1 MKDIIMAMTNNSK
14 RLLVIAAGAAV
25 VLTGGGVLIG
35 RTVLSPAV
43 PSNAATPAQD
53 EGGEEEGHVEGQI
66 LMEESRAKAAGIM
79 TEALQSGGLGAEI
92 LAQGVVASTP
102 DGEAVLTARADGAVV
117 RINRQLG
124 DFVRAGEAVAVM
136 ESRDA
141 ASIAAERSSASANLA
156 LARSTYAREKKL
168 FDAKVTARQDL
179 EGAKAALDAAEAE
192 ARRSQSAA
200 SAAKVSGDGRT
211 LGVISLISGRV
222 TKADAKL
229 GSYVLAGTE
238 LFRVSDPNR
247 IQINASVLAADA
259 RRIRPGDTAVIE
271 LLGGETVT
279 AVVRSATPSLDPDS
293 KTATIVLTP
302 QGIGG
307 LTSGQGLR
315 VRIKPRGGGNS
326 ALIALPEEAVQTV
339 EGKEVVFVKT
349 AKGFQAM
356 PVVTGKRGGG
366 RIEIVDGL
374 KPGAVVVTKGAFML
388 KAELGKGE
396 AEH

>member
-1 MKDIIMAMTNNSK
+1 MKDIIMDMTNNSK
-14 RLLVIAAGAAV
+14 RSLAIVAAAAV
-25 VLTGGGVLIG
+25 VLTGGGVLLG
-35 RTVLSPAV
+35 RTLLAPDTTPAAAV
-43 PSNAATPAQD
+43 PTEEA
-53 EGGEEEGHVEGQI
+53 EEEGHVEGQI
-66 LMEESRAKAAGIM
+66 LMEESRAKGAGIV

-102 DGEAVLTARADGAVV
+102 EGEAVLTARADGAVV

-156 LARSTYAREKKL
+156 LARSTYAREKML

-179 EGAKAALDAAEAE
+179 EGAKAVLAAAEAE

-211 LGVISLISGRV
+211 LGVVSLISGRV

-259 RRIRPGDTAVIE
+259 RRIKPGDTAVIE

-307 LTSGQGLR
+307 LTPGQGLR
-315 VRIKPRGGGNS
+315 ARIKPRGGGDS

-349 AKGFQAM
+349 AKGFQATT
-356 PVVTGKRGGG
+356 VVTGKRGGG

-374 KPGAVVVTKGAFML
+374 AAGAVVVTKGAFML

>member
-1 MKDIIMAMTNNSK
+1 MEIETNKNK
-14 RLLVIAAGAAV
+14 LIAGAAIAAL
-25 VLTGGGVLIG
+25 VLGGGGVMLG
-35 RTVLSPAV
+35 RTMLAPEATIAAAAPA
-43 PSNAATPAQD
+43 D
-53 EGGEEEGHVEGQI
+53 EAEEEGHVEGQI
-66 LMEESRAKAAGIM
+66 LMDEARSKAAGIV

-102 DGEAVLTARADGAVV
+102 EGEAVLTARADGAVV

-124 DFVRAGEAVAVM
+124 DFVRAGEAVAIM

-179 EGAKAALDAAEAE
+179 EGAQAALAQAEAE

-259 RRIRPGDTAVIE
+259 RRIKPGDTAVIE

-279 AVVRSATPSLDPDS
+279 AVVRSATPSLDPES

-307 LTSGQGLR
+307 LTAGQGLR
-315 VRIKPRGGGNS
+315 VRIKPRGGGDT

-349 AKGFQAM
+349 AKGFQATT
-356 PVVTGKRGGG
+356 VVTGKRGGG

>member
-1 MKDIIMAMTNNSK
+1 METENNRNK
-14 RLLVIAAGAAV
+14 LIAGVAVAALV
-25 VLTGGGVLIG
+25 LGGGGIMLG
-35 RTVLSPAV
+35 RTMFAPETTAAAAAPAEE
-43 PSNAATPAQD
+43 A
-53 EGGEEEGHVEGQI
+53 EEEGHVEGQI
-66 LMEESRAKAAGIM
+66 LMEESRAKAAGIV

-102 DGEAVLTARADGAVV
+102 EGEAVLTARADGAVV

-179 EGAKAALDAAEAE
+179 EGAQAALAAAEAE

-259 RRIRPGDTAVIE
+259 RRIKPGDTAVIE

-293 KTATIVLTP
+293 KTATIVLSP

-307 LTSGQGLR
+307 LTAGQGLR
-315 VRIKPRGGGNS
+315 ARIKPRGGGDS

-349 AKGFQAM
+349 AKGFQSTT
-356 PVVTGKRGGG
+356 VVTGKRGGG

>member
-1 MKDIIMAMTNNSK
+1 METENNRNK
-14 RLLVIAAGAAV
+14 LIAGVAVAALV
-25 VLTGGGVLIG
+25 LGGGGIMLG
-35 RTVLSPAV
+35 RTMFAPETTAAAAAPAEE
-43 PSNAATPAQD
+43 AEEA
-53 EGGEEEGHVEGQI
+53 EEEGHVEGQI
-66 LMEESRAKAAGIM
+66 LMEEFRAKAAGIV

-102 DGEAVLTARADGAVV
+102 EGEAVLTARADGAVV

-124 DFVRAGEAVAVM
+124 DFVRAGESVAIM

-141 ASIAAERSSASANLA
+141 ASIAAERSSASANLG

-179 EGAKAALDAAEAE
+179 EGAQAALAAAEAE

-211 LGVISLISGRV
+211 LGVVSLISGRV

-259 RRIRPGDTAVIE
+259 RRIKPGDTAVIE

-279 AVVRSATPSLDPDS
+279 AIVRSATPSLDPDS

-307 LTSGQGLR
+307 LTPGQGLR
-315 VRIKPRGGGNS
+315 ARIKPRGGGDS

-349 AKGFQAM
+349 AKGFQAKT
-356 PVVTGKRGGG
+356 VVTGKRGGG

-374 KPGAVVVTKGAFML
+374 AAGAVVVTKGAFML
-388 KAELGKGE
+388 KAELGKSE

>member
-1 MKDIIMAMTNNSK
+1 METENNRNK
-14 RLLVIAAGAAV
+14 LLAGVAIAAL
-25 VLTGGGVLIG
+25 VLGGGGIMLG
-35 RTVLSPAV
+35 RTIFAPETMAAAAAPAEK
-43 PSNAATPAQD
+43 A
-53 EGGEEEGHVEGQI
+53 EEEGHVEGQI
-66 LMEESRAKAAGIM
+66 LMEESRAKAAGIV

-102 DGEAVLTARADGAVV
+102 EGEAVLTARADGAVV

-179 EGAKAALDAAEAE
+179 EGAQAALAAAEAE

-211 LGVISLISGRV
+211 LGVVSLISGRV

-259 RRIRPGDTAVIE
+259 RRIKPGDTAVIE

-293 KTATIVLTP
+293 KTATIVLSP

-307 LTSGQGLR
+307 LTAGQGLR
-315 VRIKPRGGGNS
+315 ARIKPRGGGDS

-349 AKGFQAM
+349 AKGFQSTT
-356 PVVTGKRGGG
+356 VVTGKRGGG

>member
-1 MKDIIMAMTNNSK
+1 M
-14 RLLVIAAGAAV
+14 
-25 VLTGGGVLIG
+25 
-35 RTVLSPAV
+35 
-43 PSNAATPAQD
+43 
-53 EGGEEEGHVEGQI
+53 
-66 LMEESRAKAAGIM
+66 
-79 TEALQSGGLGAEI
+79 
-92 LAQGVVASTP
+92 
-102 DGEAVLTARADGAVV
+102 
-117 RINRQLG
+117 
-124 DFVRAGEAVAVM
+124 
-136 ESRDA
+136 
-141 ASIAAERSSASANLA
+141 
-156 LARSTYAREKKL
+156 
-168 FDAKVTARQDL
+168 
-179 EGAKAALDAAEAE
+179 
-192 ARRSQSAA
+192 
-200 SAAKVSGDGRT
+200 
-211 LGVISLISGRV
+211 GVISLISGRV

-259 RRIRPGDTAVIE
+259 RRIKPGDTAVIE

-307 LTSGQGLR
+307 LTPGQGLR
-315 VRIKPRGGGNS
+315 ARIKPRGGGDS

-339 EGKEVVFVKT
+339 EGNEVVFVKT
-349 AKGFQAM
+349 TKGYQATT
-356 PVVTGKRGGG
+356 VVTGKRGGG

-374 KPGAVVVTKGAFML
+374 AAGAVVVTKGAFML

>member
-1 MKDIIMAMTNNSK
+1 METENNRNK
-14 RLLVIAAGAAV
+14 LIAGVAVATLV
-25 VLTGGGVLIG
+25 LGGGGIMLG
-35 RTVLSPAV
+35 RTMFAPETTAAAAAPAEE
-43 PSNAATPAQD
+43 A
-53 EGGEEEGHVEGQI
+53 EEEGHVEGQI
-66 LMEESRAKAAGIM
+66 LMEESRAKAAGIV

-102 DGEAVLTARADGAVV
+102 EGEAVLTARADGAVV

-124 DFVRAGEAVAVM
+124 DFVRAGEALAVM

-179 EGAKAALDAAEAE
+179 EGAQAALAAAEAE

-211 LGVISLISGRV
+211 LGVVSLISGRV

-259 RRIRPGDTAVIE
+259 RRIKPGDTAVIE

-279 AVVRSATPSLDPDS
+279 AVVRSATPSLDADS

-307 LTSGQGLR
+307 LTPGQGLR
-315 VRIKPRGGGNS
+315 ARIKPRGGGDS

-349 AKGFQAM
+349 AKGFQATT
-356 PVVTGKRGGG
+356 VVTGTRGGG

-374 KPGAVVVTKGAFML
+374 AAGAVVVTKGAFML

>member
-1 MKDIIMAMTNNSK
+1 METETNRNK
-14 RLLVIAAGAAV
+14 LIAGVAVAAF
-25 VLTGGGVLIG
+25 VLGGGGIMLG
-35 RTVLSPAV
+35 RTMFAPETTAAAAAPAEE
-43 PSNAATPAQD
+43 A
-53 EGGEEEGHVEGQI
+53 EEEGHVEGQI
-66 LMEESRAKAAGIM
+66 LMEESRAKAAGIV

-102 DGEAVLTARADGAVV
+102 EGEAVLTARADGAVV

-179 EGAKAALDAAEAE
+179 EGAQAALAAAEAE

-211 LGVISLISGRV
+211 LGVVSLISGRV

-259 RRIRPGDTAVIE
+259 RRIKPGDTAVIE

-307 LTSGQGLR
+307 LTPGQGLR
-315 VRIKPRGGGNS
+315 ARIKPRGGGDS

-339 EGKEVVFVKT
+339 EGNEVVFVKT
-349 AKGFQAM
+349 TKGYQATT
-356 PVVTGKRGGG
+356 VVTGKRGGG

-374 KPGAVVVTKGAFML
+374 AAGAVVVTKGAFML

>member
-1 MKDIIMAMTNNSK
+1 MQIETNRNK
-14 RLLVIAAGAAV
+14 LIAGAAIAAL
-25 VLTGGGVLIG
+25 VLGGGGLILG
-35 RTVLSPAV
+35 RTIFAPPTAAV
-43 PSNAATPAQD
+43 AEAEHA
-53 EGGEEEGHVEGQI
+53 EEKEEGHVEGQI
-66 LMEESRAKAAGIM
+66 LMDEARAKAAGII
-79 TEALQSGGLGAEI
+79 TAALQAGGLGAEI
-92 LAQGVVASTP
+92 LAQGVVVSTP

-124 DFVRAGEAVAVM
+124 DFVRAGEAIAVM

-179 EGAKAALDAAEAE
+179 EGAAAALAQAEAE

-211 LGVISLISGRV
+211 LGVVSLISGRV

-259 RRIRPGDTAVIE
+259 RRVKPGDTAVIE
-271 LLGGETVT
+271 LLGGETLT
-279 AVVRSATPSLDPDS
+279 ATVRSATPSLDPDS

-307 LTSGQGLR
+307 LTPGQGLR
-315 VRIKPRGGGNS
+315 VRIMPRGGGDT
-326 ALIALPEEAVQTV
+326 ALIALPDEAVQTV
-339 EGKEVVFVKT
+339 EGNEVVFVKT
-349 AKGFQAM
+349 AKGFQSVT
-356 PVVTGKRGGG
+356 VVTGKRSGG
-366 RIEIVDGL
+366 RIEIVDGI
-374 KPGAVVVTKGAFML
+374 KPGAVVVTKGAFLL

>member
-1 MKDIIMAMTNNSK
+1 METENNRNK
-14 RLLVIAAGAAV
+14 LIAGVAVATLV
-25 VLTGGGVLIG
+25 LGGGGIMLG
-35 RTVLSPAV
+35 RTMFAPETTAAAAAPAEE
-43 PSNAATPAQD
+43 A
-53 EGGEEEGHVEGQI
+53 EEEGHVEGQI
-66 LMEESRAKAAGIM
+66 LMEESRAKAAGIV

-102 DGEAVLTARADGAVV
+102 EGEAVLTARADGAVV

-124 DFVRAGEAVAVM
+124 DFVRAGESVAVM

-179 EGAKAALDAAEAE
+179 EGAQAALAAAEAE

-259 RRIRPGDTAVIE
+259 RRIKPGDTAVIE

-293 KTATIVLTP
+293 KTATIVLSP

-307 LTSGQGLR
+307 LTAGQGLR
-315 VRIKPRGGGNS
+315 ARIKPRGGGDS

-349 AKGFQAM
+349 AKGFQATT
-356 PVVTGKRGGG
+356 VVTGTRGGG

-374 KPGAVVVTKGAFML
+374 AAGAVVVTKGAFML

>member
-1 MKDIIMAMTNNSK
+1 MNFQDNRN
-14 RLLVIAAGAAV
+14 RLIASFAAGAII
-25 VLTGGGVLIG
+25 LGGGGILLG
-35 RTVLSPAV
+35 RTLFAPTPNAV
-43 PSNAATPAQD
+43 A
-53 EGGEEEGHVEGQI
+53 EGEHAGEEKTEEGHVEGQI
-66 LMEESRAKAAGIM
+66 LMDEGRAKAAGIV
-79 TEALQSGGLGAEI
+79 TEALQLGGLGAEI

-102 DGEAVLTARADGAVV
+102 EGEAVLTARADGAVV

-156 LARSTYAREKKL
+156 LARSTHAREKKL

-179 EGAKAALDAAEAE
+179 EGAQAALAAAEAE

-211 LGVISLISGRV
+211 LGVVSLISGRV

-259 RRIRPGDTAVIE
+259 RRIKPGDTAVIE
-271 LLGGETVT
+271 LLGGETVP

-307 LTSGQGLR
+307 LTPGQGLR
-315 VRIKPRGGGNS
+315 ARITPRSGGDT

-349 AKGFQAM
+349 AKGFQATT
-356 PVVTGKRGGG
+356 VVTGKRGGG

-374 KPGAVVVTKGAFML
+374 NPGAVVVTKGAFML
-388 KAELGKGE
+388 KAEIGKGE

>member
-1 MKDIIMAMTNNSK
+1 METENNRNK
-14 RLLVIAAGAAV
+14 LIAGVAVAALV
-25 VLTGGGVLIG
+25 LGGGGIMLG
-35 RTVLSPAV
+35 RTMFAPETTAAAAAPAEE
-43 PSNAATPAQD
+43 A
-53 EGGEEEGHVEGQI
+53 EEEGHVEGQI
-66 LMEESRAKAAGIM
+66 LMEESRAKAAGIV
-79 TEALQSGGLGAEI
+79 TEALQSGGLRAEI

-102 DGEAVLTARADGAVV
+102 EGEAVLTARADGAVV

-124 DFVRAGEAVAVM
+124 DFVRAGEALAVM

-179 EGAKAALDAAEAE
+179 EGAQAALAAAEAE

-211 LGVISLISGRV
+211 LGVVSLISGRV

-259 RRIRPGDTAVIE
+259 RRIKPGDTAVIE

-307 LTSGQGLR
+307 LTPGQGLR
-315 VRIKPRGGGNS
+315 ARIKPRGGGDS

-349 AKGFQAM
+349 AKGFQATT
-356 PVVTGKRGGG
+356 VVTGKRGGG

-374 KPGAVVVTKGAFML
+374 AAGAVVVTKGAFML